1 MFRAGAG
8 RGGAEVRCT
17 AYLWAWL
24 AGTVPKHPRTVVLLE
39 GASDVAA
46 VRTLAAAR
54 EVNLERVRLVDLGGV
69 TNIRRVLRQARADWA
84 DAEMLGLCDA
94 AEVRFIERALV
105 EIGLPVRDPSDLPA
119 YGFFVCHAD
128 LEEELLRALGPV
140 RTIAVI
146 ERLGLGAK
154 LGALQRQ
161 LGWQDR
167 PLAEQLHRFCGVAS
181 GRKELLGGALA
192 EALDLDAVPEP
203 LALLLDRLADA

>member
-1 MFRAGAG
+1 
-8 RGGAEVRCT
+8 
-17 AYLWAWL
+17 
-24 AGTVPKHPRTVVLLE
+24 
-39 GASDVAA
+39 
-46 VRTLAAAR
+46 
-54 EVNLERVRLVDLGGV
+54 
-69 TNIRRVLRQARADWA
+69 
-84 DAEMLGLCDA
+84 MLGLCDA

-128 LEEELLRALGPV
+128 LEEELLRGLGPV

-161 LGWQDR
+161 LAWQDR